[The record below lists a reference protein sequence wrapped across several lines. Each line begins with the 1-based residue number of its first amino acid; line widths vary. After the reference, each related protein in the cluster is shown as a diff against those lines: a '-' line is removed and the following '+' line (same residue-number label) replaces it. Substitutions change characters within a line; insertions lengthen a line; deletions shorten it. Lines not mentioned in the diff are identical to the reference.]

1 MKIGENV
8 TQNKNNNDIAN
19 AIAIYRD
26 HRVLQI
32 GYSKSISI
40 EKYVNNEIIC
50 VSDIEGIS
58 TEFIKNRAF
67 DRIFVL
73 DTSIN
78 EIRRCIRQLSDMN
91 VGLICVLLNNEEG
104 LEELKDYV
112 EAYWYPA
119 EVWTLKLD
127 VGTLLLTNA
136 FRAPR
141 FFNLDSLN
149 VGEEIEL

>member
-1 MKIGENV
+1 M
-8 TQNKNNNDIAN
+8 TQNSNDIAD
-19 AIAIYRD
+19 AIAIYRN

-32 GYSKSISI
+32 GRSKSVSI
-40 EKYVNNEIIC
+40 EKYVNNEIVC
-50 VSDIEGIS
+50 VNDIDGIS

-73 DTSIN
+73 DTSLN
-78 EIRRCIRQLSDMN
+78 EIRRCIRQLTDMN
-91 VGLICVLLNNEEG
+91 AGLICVLLNSEDG
-104 LEELKDYV
+104 LDELKDYI

-119 EVWTLKLD
+119 EVWTVKLEEK
-127 VGTLLLTNA
+127 TLLMTNA

-141 FFNLDSLN
+141 FFNLEVLS